1 MLSSIRRKQKRKP
14 KEIKIYEFV
23 MSKNNLNLQ
32 TLEIINFLRKL
43 QIVSVVLVL
52 VFVEESI
59 IKLLEP

>member
-14 KEIKIYEFV
+14 KEIKIYESV